1 MNTEELIEQLHQ
13 TNAAERQKERM
24 KHIQFRPWLLTVP
37 VAAAAVILLLLLP
50 KQGEAK
56 PQATTGTQVYCN
68 SSCNPDDVMAL
79 IQEDITHIH
88 KNL

>member
-1 MNTEELIEQLHQ
+1 MNTEELIELLHQ
-13 TNAAERQKERM
+13 SHAAERQKERI
-24 KHIQFRPWLLTVP
+24 KHILFRPWWLAVP
-37 VAAAAVILLLLLP
+37 AAAAVILLLLLP

-79 IQEDITHIH
+79 IQEDITHIQQ
-88 KNL
+88 NL

>member
-1 MNTEELIEQLHQ
+1 MNTEELIELLHQ
-13 TNAAERQKERM
+13 SHAAERQKEKT
-24 KHIQFRPWLLTVP
+24 KHLQFRPWWLAVP
-37 VAAAAVILLLLLP
+37 AAAAVILLLLLP

-79 IQEDITHIH
+79 IQEDITHIQQ
-88 KNL
+88 NL